1 MCKQQRK
8 SHSDQLEGRPVL
20 TSMKRAI
27 RKRLAIRAYA
37 RRLGP
42 KLRERYGRARRYTPA
57 QVKRTVEVCEFNADY
72 LCYALCMYCDRA
84 EFDAYH
90 AAHGES
96 CDYDSIWQDIA
107 GYGGTTHGFGHG
119 ASGIDADPHHSH
131 HDTYGEH
138 DHYSDV
144 GHHGDYSDTGGHG
157 GDSH

>member
-1 MCKQQRK
+1 MCKQCLRATLTN
-8 SHSDQLEGRPVL
+8 SREEPVL
-20 TSMKRAI
+20 TAIRRAI

-107 GYGGTTHGFGHG
+107 
-119 ASGIDADPHHSH
+119 
-131 HDTYGEH
+131 
-138 DHYSDV
+138 
-144 GHHGDYSDTGGHG
+144 
-157 GDSH
+157 